1 NLRCGNGPVA
11 RAPLPRNPALSR
23 MGWPLSRH
31 GSLQSFLVQPRSA
44 DAPFEITSDNIQLSE
59 PNELEIG
66 THSFEL
72 SHSDRERF
80 HAVSLL
86 RTFLFLISYAFG
98 YYAGLSRV
106 GLFLGELLFK

>member
-1 NLRCGNGPVA
+1 
-11 RAPLPRNPALSR
+11 

-86 RTFLFLISYAFG
+86 RPFWLLSASASGHYADI
-98 YYAGLSRV
+98 SRV
-106 GLFLGELLFK
+106 DQFFRDVP